1 MNQLNLTA
9 MDEILNKNEAHHTF
23 TGSNGTS
30 WIDHVIVNNEIKQR
44 VIETNIIDSPINT
57 SDHFAVEI
65 KLIVKIQNSVMN
77 KKLYR
82 NEEWERKVKID
93 WQNSQDRNKFNKE
106 CKLKLEIIII
116 LISPF
121 KIQLIQMIKITLDYM
136 ENWKIKIN
144 LEKTNFIQSEYLK

>member
-1 MNQLNLTA
+1 VNQLNLTA

-30 WIDHVIVNNEIKQR
+30 WIDHIIVNNEIKQR

>member
-1 MNQLNLTA
+1 

>member
-1 MNQLNLTA
+1 VNQLNLTA